1 VVVFS
6 AGGGILSR
14 WWSQQVVVFSAGG
27 GGLSRW
33 WYSQQVV
40 VFSAGGGI
48 LSRSQSQQ
56 VVVFY
61 SFGVLQH
68 SVPVSSKEQS
78 KDLPIKVPA
87 KTLPAPRVNG
97 LKGL

>member
-14 WWSQQVVVFSAGG
+14 WW
-27 GGLSRW
+27 
-33 WYSQQVV
+33 YSQQV
-40 VFSAGGGI
+40 SAGGGI
-48 LSRSQSQQ
+48 LSRWWSQQ